1 MATIDVSLD
10 ELTGATII
18 ITTAIISTT
27 DRSRDRALMVI
38 GMMIVGAVFL

>member
-18 ITTAIISTT
+18 ITTAIISIY
-27 DRSRDRALMVI
+27 RSLRRT
-38 GMMIVGAVFL
+38 GAAAAGGQRNGG